1 MTDLFGDN
9 LADLQEFL
17 AFFVVALILTI
28 IFVGVYSTVTR
39 HKEIKLIKEKST
51 AAAIAFSGSLI
62 GFAMPL
68 ASAMMNS
75 VTILEMVVWGVVA
88 LIVQIV
94 VYLLVRLPM
103 PRISERI
110 TANEVAAGIWL
121 GATSLVAGILNA
133 ASMTT

>member
-9 LADLQEFL
+9 LADLQDFL
-17 AFFVVALILTI
+17 AFFVVAVILTI

-39 HKEIKLIKEKST
+39 HNEIKLIKEKST

-75 VTILEMVVWGVVA
+75 VAILEMVVWGVIA

-121 GATSLVAGILNA
+121 GATSLVGGILNA

>member
-9 LADLQEFL
+9 FADLQEFL
-17 AFFVVALILTI
+17 AFFVVAVILTI

>member
-17 AFFVVALILTI
+17 AFFVVAVILTI

-39 HKEIKLIKEKST
+39 HNEIKLIKEKST

-75 VTILEMVVWGVVA
+75 VTILEMVVWGVIA

-121 GATSLVAGILNA
+121 GATSLVGGILNA

>member
-17 AFFVVALILTI
+17 AFFVVAVILTI

-39 HKEIKLIKEKST
+39 HNEIKLIKEKST

-75 VTILEMVVWGVVA
+75 VTILEMVVWGIIA

-121 GATSLVAGILNA
+121 GATSLVGGILNA

>member
-1 MTDLFGDN
+1 MTDLFGNN
-9 LADLQEFL
+9 LADLQDFL
-17 AFFVVALILTI
+17 AFFGIAVILTI

-39 HKEIKLIKEKST
+39 HNEIKLIKEKST

-75 VTILEMVVWGVVA
+75 VTILEMVVWGAVA

-121 GATSLVAGILNA
+121 GATSLVGGILNA

>member
-17 AFFVVALILTI
+17 AFFVVAVILTI